1 MSNSV
6 DPTVLYIKERI
17 TFMPWGILPLVLFI
31 LGHGP
36 GSYNFIILYNLLW
49 GVFFFRVFD
58 DYFCFDYDLSF
69 KKSPYLLK
77 GKQYIV
83 KLMCV
88 FGFLYLSSQIMI
100 HSMNDTILVFAVIF
114 LSLLLYI
121 FLKVKKWIVLVSL
134 LKYPLLLFI
143 TANYSGETNFVW
155 IYLGSFFF
163 IGREIVE
170 EFFGKRNKQFEV
182 IFILLII
189 STKLILRFI

>member
-121 FLKVKKWIVLVSL
+121 FLEIKVLYIKKSAHVLIFL
-134 LKYPLLLFI
+134 LKSFVEINSVVELFSI
-143 TANYSGETNFVW
+143 
-155 IYLGSFFF
+155 IKFF
-163 IGREIVE
+163 I
-170 EFFGKRNKQFEV
+170 
-182 IFILLII
+182 II
-189 STKLILRFI
+189 CKYFD